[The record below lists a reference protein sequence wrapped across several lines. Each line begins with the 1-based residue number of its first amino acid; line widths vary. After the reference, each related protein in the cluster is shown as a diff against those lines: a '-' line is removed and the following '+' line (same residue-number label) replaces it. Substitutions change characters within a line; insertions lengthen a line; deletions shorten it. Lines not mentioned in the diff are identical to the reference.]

1 MALLWGSAAGCLTG
15 ETKEMS
21 TSTEREEQPQW
32 SQALV
37 LIGDFNQPNICWR
50 NNTAEHRQSRR
61 FLECLDEYF
70 FLQVIDEPVR
80 RSAMVDLILTNEE
93 RACGEYEAQ
102 GLQ

>member
-1 MALLWGSAAGCLTG
+1 MGFCSRLPDQGDQGDEYLHRQRGAA
-15 ETKEMS
+15 S
-21 TSTEREEQPQW
+21 W

-50 NNTAEHRQSRR
+50 NNAAEHRQSRR

-80 RSAMVDLILTNEE
+80 RSAMVDLILTNKE